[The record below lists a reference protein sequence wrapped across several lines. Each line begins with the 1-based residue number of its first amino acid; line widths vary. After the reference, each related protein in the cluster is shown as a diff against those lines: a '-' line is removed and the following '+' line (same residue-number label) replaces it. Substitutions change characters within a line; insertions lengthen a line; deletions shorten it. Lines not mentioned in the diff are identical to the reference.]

1 MSETVDVSTE
11 PFSPATLREWASLCK
26 SEMNV
31 PPDMYDS
38 DVQRA
43 ADELRLITAYRDMAI
58 KAGEWSCKC
67 GWIHPKG
74 VVPTHSC
81 FDKPCTNPPPCP
93 QYRPEEL

>member
-1 MSETVDVSTE
+1 MTDYSELKRLATKVDSGDYEFDDVLALGKAASPSVMLAILAELEALRAEYREVSI
-11 PFSPATLREWASLCK
+11 R
-26 SEMNV
+26 
-31 PPDMYDS
+31 
-38 DVQRA
+38 
-43 ADELRLITAYRDMAI
+43 
-58 KAGEWSCKC
+58 AGEWPCKC